1 MTTATVVVGRLCVLG
16 VQLLLEDDA
25 ELFPQ
30 GLQLLQVL
38 LVLALVLDLGLDACD
53 GVDWSAHVSQI
64 RRPWLGSRRSKREIY
79 NCNVPSKTRTAVG
92 KSFTRR
98 AARRAAT
105 ITEEAGTKS

>member
-38 LVLALVLDLGLDACD
+38 LVLALVLDLGLDACSL
-53 GVDWSAHVSQI
+53 VSA
-64 RRPWLGSRRSKREIY
+64 
-79 NCNVPSKTRTAVG
+79 N
-92 KSFTRR
+92 
-98 AARRAAT
+98 
-105 ITEEAGTKS
+105 